1 MIEKISQD
9 ELENEEVACFLF
21 DGGWI
26 SLTHDNTLVFGG
38 ELCGFA
44 DGVTIEIKRN
54 TKKEIVDILYSL
66 LGGK

>member
-1 MIEKISQD
+1 MIAKIPQD

-26 SLTHDNTLVFGG
+26 SLTHDNKLVFGG
-38 ELCGFA
+38 ELCDFD
-44 DGVTIEIKRN
+44 DGVAIEINRH
-54 TKKEIVDILYSL
+54 TKTEIVDILYSL